1 MPFFMASRAACR
13 RRAPPGSHRARIVS
27 VSCPRRVAGCR
38 NTLDYGT
45 RLVM

>member
-1 MPFFMASRAACR
+1 MAARAAGR
-13 RRAPPGSHRARIVS
+13 RRAPQGSHHARIVS
-27 VSCPRRVAGCR
+27 GSCPPRVAGCR